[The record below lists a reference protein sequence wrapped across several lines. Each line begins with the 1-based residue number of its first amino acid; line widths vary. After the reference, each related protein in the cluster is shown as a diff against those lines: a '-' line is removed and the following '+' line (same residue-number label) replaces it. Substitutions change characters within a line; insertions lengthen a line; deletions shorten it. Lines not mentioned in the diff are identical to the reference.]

1 MRFIK
6 EPLIQFLVI
15 GACIY
20 GAYALFGT
28 PEDDTADRIVIVD
41 QARIEGFTAQWQQRW
56 NRPPTRKE
64 IDGIIN
70 SYVRE
75 NILYQQAVAMGLG
88 EDDPITR
95 RRVAQKLEFLTS
107 DLALMKEPA
116 AGELEQYFQDN
127 QDVYRED
134 DLITFSHVFLDP
146 DLRDE
151 TTLDDA
157 AALLAQLQ
165 AAGAPDAATLEA
177 GDRFMLQN
185 YYPAASELE
194 IRRQLGSGF
203 AESVLALEPG
213 RWHGPVLSGY
223 GVHLVYVYEFQ
234 KAPAPLFADVEES
247 VLQNWQA
254 VQQEKFNAE
263 FYESLKK
270 LYDIEI
276 AAVPA
281 ELILNSDADA
291 PGEDQTATGTEPAS

>member
-1 MRFIK
+1 
-6 EPLIQFLVI
+6 
-15 GACIY
+15 
-20 GAYALFGT
+20 
-28 PEDDTADRIVIVD
+28 
-41 QARIEGFTAQWQQRW
+41 
-56 NRPPTRKE
+56 
-64 IDGIIN
+64 
-70 SYVRE
+70 
-75 NILYQQAVAMGLG
+75 
-88 EDDPITR
+88 
-95 RRVAQKLEFLTS
+95 
-107 DLALMKEPA
+107 MKEPA
-116 AGELEQYFQDN
+116 PGELEQYFQDN

-134 DLITFSHVFLDP
+134 DLITLSHVFLDP

-177 GDRFMLQN
+177 GDRFMLKN

-234 KAPAPLFADVEES
+234 KAPAPMFADVEES

-281 ELILNSDADA
+281 ELILDSDADA